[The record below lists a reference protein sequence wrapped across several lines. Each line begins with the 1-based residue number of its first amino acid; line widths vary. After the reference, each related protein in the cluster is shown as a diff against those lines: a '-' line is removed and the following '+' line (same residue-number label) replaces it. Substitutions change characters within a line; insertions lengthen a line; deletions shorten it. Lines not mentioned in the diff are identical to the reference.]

1 MEPRAGVTLVNA
13 GPGCSDVNLQWHQLT
28 SPIERRLALPEHAR
42 HPSLPVCLSPL
53 ESECGGGT
61 SSPWHTATRRRGAPR
76 SSAAVGTR
84 PEGISAAFPLH
95 ARRPHC

>member
-42 HPSLPVCLSPL
+42 HPSLPVCLSP
-53 ESECGGGT
+53 SQ
-61 SSPWHTATRRRGAPR
+61 SAAGARARPGARPPAAAVR
-76 SSAAVGTR
+76 SSALSTNR
-84 PEGISAAFPLH
+84 E
-95 ARRPHC
+95 